1 MVSDLDVPDLDITT
15 LTETKFV
22 PDHFVFTFAGFLKD
36 PDDDPKLSKLFD
48 SLQSVRCIFI
58 LLNPF

>member
-36 PDDDPKLSKLFD
+36 SDDDPKLSKLFD
-48 SLQSVRCIFI
+48 SLQSVR
-58 LLNPF
+58 

>member
-22 PDHFVFTFAGFLKD
+22 TDNFVTTLTFAGLLKD

-48 SLQSVRCIFI
+48 SLQSVR
-58 LLNPF
+58 